1 MHGGAYVYGTKKR
14 INIMECFLLSFRIPK
29 EITIRAMALNC
40 GMYDLKTL
48 AQELYDETEWYPTS
62 LWLFHKVSKN
72 L

>member
-1 MHGGAYVYGTKKR
+1 
-14 INIMECFLLSFRIPK
+14 MECFLLSFRIPK